1 MEETKQKINKY
12 IEKRG
17 PVSAKEL
24 TDYIGISKQAMFV
37 HLKTLIEKDFIYKI
51 GTPPKVFYILKE
63 KTIDFEDVF
72 FEEEI
77 RNVIEDN
84 FLFITPGG
92 EIKEGTK
99 AFIYWCRSN
108 NLEPIK
114 TGKDYYNT
122 LKKYNKYKLKS
133 GLIDGTQK
141 IKNSFEKINID
152 KVFYLDFY
160 AIEMFG
166 KTKLGQ
172 YLLYSKQSQD
182 KKMIKNLSDFIK
194 GKVLGLIDE
203 YNIDAV
209 CFVPPTVKREVQL
222 MKELENNLKLN
233 LNKVKIVKVK
243 SDIAIPQKT
252 LNKLDDRIKNA
263 EQTFFIDEKRQYD
276 NILIIDDAVGSGA
289 TLNIIA
295 EKIKKAKINKGKVI
309 GLAITGSY
317 KGFDI
322 ISEV

>member
-1 MEETKQKINKY
+1 MKETKQKIIKY

-122 LKKYNKYKLKS
+122 LKKYNK
-133 GLIDGTQK
+133 
-141 IKNSFEKINID
+141 
-152 KVFYLDFY
+152 
-160 AIEMFG
+160 
-166 KTKLGQ
+166 
-172 YLLYSKQSQD
+172 
-182 KKMIKNLSDFIK
+182 
-194 GKVLGLIDE
+194 
-203 YNIDAV
+203 
-209 CFVPPTVKREVQL
+209 
-222 MKELENNLKLN
+222 
-233 LNKVKIVKVK
+233 
-243 SDIAIPQKT
+243 
-252 LNKLDDRIKNA
+252 
-263 EQTFFIDEKRQYD
+263 
-276 NILIIDDAVGSGA
+276 
-289 TLNIIA
+289 
-295 EKIKKAKINKGKVI
+295 
-309 GLAITGSY
+309 
-317 KGFDI
+317 
-322 ISEV
+322 